1 MFVLCHGTNYF
12 SNTQIQETPRRFPN
26 QNDDTSIKEH
36 IMIAN
41 VSCKSKY
48 TTLTARTPG
57 EDKFTTH
64 ALRTSTNEP
73 NALLQLCAR
82 DGLPYKAIRPIR
94 NNDVQPVNCRRCL
107 GIIDAMKVN
116 NPEDLIDPPNMSNYS
131 KLNIIPLIETRGQ

>member
-36 IMIAN
+36 IMFESTPR
-41 VSCKSKY
+41 VSKY

-57 EDKFTTH
+57 KDKFTTH

-94 NNDVQPVNCRRCL
+94 NNDMQPVNCRRCL
-107 GIIDAMKVN
+107 GIIEAMKVN
-116 NPEDLIDPPNMSNYS
+116 NPEDLVNAPNMSTYS
-131 KLNIIPLIETRGQ
+131 KIGVVPSVEVRS